1 MSQIRGKNQN
11 IIEIAEEMFRN
22 NRDDNGINTKEE
34 NEQSNGSTHDQINQ
48 SENNNPENEVKN
60 ENNNN
65 DQVVNKNEDNN
76 INNNNDQVVNK
87 NEDNNENNNKE
98 QEDNKN
104 EDNNINNNNDQVVN
118 KNEDNNENNNKDQR
132 DNKSEDNNEN
142 NNNDQVVNENE
153 DNNNKDAPNPVLLLN
168 PPPLKNV
175 EMDNKKI
182 IHFINCYEDFI
193 VSNPINLYE
202 NTFNYLNIENLLSYD
217 IPHHIN
223 YNNEANYNINYNKN
237 NFIEDTMYSEL
248 HSFMLEQNT
257 NDFKI
262 KNQFDEVL
270 LNEQIKYNLNP
281 INQLNKDIKKNLI
294 YSIKEYDTAD
304 DYTKRYVYNLSPC
317 FESQYLKN
325 IFFDILCYRRAR
337 NDSDSFFKCFMFS
350 YLEKCIIYKKKC
362 RIKILINDILMEKK
376 KPFFSR
382 NIKVDENEALYI
394 LLIILEYLEHDDIIN
409 SINFLNR
416 AFCSNDNFCNTLVK
430 YMKTKL
436 SNFIKEYYKFFN
448 SKEIID
454 NHIILNKY
462 YNINKEFN
470 YYQYS
475 KEKILLMQTEPDLF
489 IYFITPFVFEIDLR
503 LYTIES
509 HGEKQLALKNLPY
522 SSDFKID
529 LIYMNKKYLI
539 AYNENYYQNILNYLK
554 YEILDNDIEDKS
566 IRTDMGDD
574 DSIKQINY
582 DDVIEICNSNFKC
595 EKCNTETNEII
606 LKKINPNTKICK
618 NCLKI
623 SVDNILNNRFNN
635 LKKDGYENIEYYSR
649 NIQLSDNNEKN
660 KVYLTILEFKFLYG
674 DQSTV
679 LSELLSL
686 VKTSC
691 YLCKNYVEH
700 EELIKMQCGCY
711 ICRNCLINIINNYTD
726 NKIILNDDEKLLYK
740 KQKEFPKCFCGEI
753 LDIDFVISKI
763 YKEDELKEKKQL
775 VKERLKIDKKICLIC
790 QKEFTSNQDNNKEY
804 FNIEIDNNK
813 NSEYENHIICFQC
826 FKKIKINNNK
836 RNKEEF
842 HQIDCKICNKPH
854 KIKFKVIPNARRN
867 TQCTCNIF

>member
-65 DQVVNKNEDNN
+65 DQVV
-76 INNNNDQVVNK
+76 
-87 NEDNNENNNKE
+87 
-98 QEDNKN
+98 NKN

-362 RIKILINDILMEKK
+362 RIKILIYDILM
-376 KPFFSR
+376 
-382 NIKVDENEALYI
+382 
-394 LLIILEYLEHDDIIN
+394 
-409 SINFLNR
+409 
-416 AFCSNDNFCNTLVK
+416 
-430 YMKTKL
+430 
-436 SNFIKEYYKFFN
+436 
-448 SKEIID
+448 
-454 NHIILNKY
+454 
-462 YNINKEFN
+462 
-470 YYQYS
+470 
-475 KEKILLMQTEPDLF
+475 
-489 IYFITPFVFEIDLR
+489 
-503 LYTIES
+503 
-509 HGEKQLALKNLPY
+509 
-522 SSDFKID
+522 
-529 LIYMNKKYLI
+529 
-539 AYNENYYQNILNYLK
+539 
-554 YEILDNDIEDKS
+554 
-566 IRTDMGDD
+566 
-574 DSIKQINY
+574 
-582 DDVIEICNSNFKC
+582 
-595 EKCNTETNEII
+595 
-606 LKKINPNTKICK
+606 
-618 NCLKI
+618 
-623 SVDNILNNRFNN
+623 
-635 LKKDGYENIEYYSR
+635 
-649 NIQLSDNNEKN
+649 
-660 KVYLTILEFKFLYG
+660 
-674 DQSTV
+674 
-679 LSELLSL
+679 
-686 VKTSC
+686 
-691 YLCKNYVEH
+691 
-700 EELIKMQCGCY
+700 
-711 ICRNCLINIINNYTD
+711 
-726 NKIILNDDEKLLYK
+726 
-740 KQKEFPKCFCGEI
+740 
-753 LDIDFVISKI
+753 
-763 YKEDELKEKKQL
+763 
-775 VKERLKIDKKICLIC
+775 
-790 QKEFTSNQDNNKEY
+790 
-804 FNIEIDNNK
+804 
-813 NSEYENHIICFQC
+813 
-826 FKKIKINNNK
+826 
-836 RNKEEF
+836 
-842 HQIDCKICNKPH
+842 
-854 KIKFKVIPNARRN
+854 
-867 TQCTCNIF
+867 

>member
-22 NRDDNGINTKEE
+22 NRDENEINTEE
-34 NEQSNGSTHDQINQ
+34 DNEHSNGSTHDQINQ
-48 SENNNPENEVKN
+48 SENHNPENEDKN

-65 DQVVNKNEDNN
+65 NQVVNKNEDNN

-87 NEDNNENNNKE
+87 NEDNNENNNKQ

-104 EDNNINNNNDQVVN
+104 EDNIENNNNDQIVN
-118 KNEDNNENNNKDQR
+118 KNEDNNENNNKEQE

-623 SVDNILNNRFNN
+623 SVDNVLNNRFNN

-649 NIQLSDNNEKN
+649 NIQLSDNNE
-660 KVYLTILEFKFLYG
+660 
-674 DQSTV
+674 
-679 LSELLSL
+679 
-686 VKTSC
+686 
-691 YLCKNYVEH
+691 
-700 EELIKMQCGCY
+700 
-711 ICRNCLINIINNYTD
+711 
-726 NKIILNDDEKLLYK
+726 
-740 KQKEFPKCFCGEI
+740 
-753 LDIDFVISKI
+753 
-763 YKEDELKEKKQL
+763 
-775 VKERLKIDKKICLIC
+775 
-790 QKEFTSNQDNNKEY
+790 
-804 FNIEIDNNK
+804 
-813 NSEYENHIICFQC
+813 
-826 FKKIKINNNK
+826 
-836 RNKEEF
+836 
-842 HQIDCKICNKPH
+842 
-854 KIKFKVIPNARRN
+854 
-867 TQCTCNIF
+867 